1 LEDALCQTKG
11 HSCQAFQRSVGSQI
25 SCNTILRWARCM
37 FERNF
42 SCHAATSRSMKA
54 RRKFSSVPLP
64 GAPQPPSFRNRRRS
78 APPLPRMRFSEEF
91 FMSRCGATFE
101 ENTVPL
107 GQGGTS
113 GGFWERD
120 NQIHPGAP
128 RPLSFR
134 LLSPFGKGDF
144 QRSASSEGGLG
155 ESLLLCPS
163 LNPIH
168 FTATSPF

>member
-1 LEDALCQTKG
+1 MPP
-11 HSCQAFQRSVGSQI
+11 R
-25 SCNTILRWARCM
+25 
-37 FERNF
+37 
-42 SCHAATSRSMKA
+42 AA
-54 RRKFSSVPLP
+54 
-64 GAPQPPSFRNRRRS
+64 
-78 APPLPRMRFSEEF
+78 PRFDES
-91 FMSRCGATFE
+91 
-101 ENTVPL
+101 VPL
-107 GQGGTS
+107 GQGGLQGSLGVGCPVGLPTHH
-113 GGFWERD
+113 D
-120 NQIHPGAP
+120 NPLEAS